1 MSATNRG
8 SERKPHDF
16 YATPI
21 DVVENFIDNYNGV
34 IGGIY

>member
-1 MSATNRG
+1 MSATKRG

-21 DVVENFIDNYNGV
+21 DCIENFIDNY
-34 IGGIY
+34 GGNIW